1 MAEVLIEVLIEA
13 EEIGREAIEGHG
25 FQYILM
31 LIHMN

>member
-1 MAEVLIEVLIEA
+1 MDEEVMEEAIEA
-13 EEIGREAIEGHG
+13 EEIGRGVIEGLD